1 MLDNQEQEEA
11 ELRFIFGEALSE
23 YLQGYTYEQGPAIFD
38 TLETASL
45 NLGDN
50 VPRQGFKKGGGLP
63 SLSLSNMASNVTSNP
78 VGMATTAASTAASI
92 ALGANPV
99 VGLVGNTIS
108 LALTGKTISENLGV
122 TPDLFSSPTGL
133 IGGLDIEIEN
143 PATGQITTRS
153 GRQAIQDSQRGTPD
167 LSFSPNLTSQLSIT
181 GSELSAEG
189 PPDTAPP
196 GRSATP
202 QIGIEA
208 QELGPPTEASAEG
221 PTAPG
226 QATAAE
232 QAQSVA
238 DAAAELGIGDSD
250 AAGAAS
256 AAAADAATGGAG
268 AAGGTSG
275 QGEAEGGVGSV
286 GAGILA
292 KGGQIKGYQEGSL
305 VEDDQADTQLDILG
319 LGPIGIVD
327 DPDGTTGVADDL
339 EMELP
344 VNSYVLNAES
354 VELAGVVSIN
364 KMIKEAIDL
373 AMEDNVDL
381 PSEIKTAEKIPIKIS
396 RGEAVIPGILVKY
409 IGLEKLEKMN
419 NRGLKAREQREN
431 EEAPVE
437 MAAAPSAQEDLL
449 AQIQP
454 VA

>member
-1 MLDNQEQEEA
+1 MLDREQEEA
-11 ELRFIFGEALSE
+11 ELRYLFGEALSE
-23 YLQGYTYEQGPAIFD
+23 YLQGYSYEQGPTAFD

-45 NLGDN
+45 NLGDDI
-50 VPRQGFKKGGGLP
+50 PRQGFKNGGGLFGFGATP
-63 SLSLSNMASNVTSNP
+63 EAAVSLGLNV
-78 VGMATTAASTAASI
+78 

-99 VGLVGNTIS
+99 SIALGLANLGVAIG
-108 LALTGKTISENLGV
+108 TGKTISENLGV

-167 LSFSPNLTSQLSIT
+167 LSFSPNLTSQPSIT

-208 QELGPPTEASAEG
+208 QELGPPTGASAEG

-344 VNSYVLNAES
+344 VNSYVLNAEA

-419 NRGLKAREQREN
+419 NRGLKAREQRES